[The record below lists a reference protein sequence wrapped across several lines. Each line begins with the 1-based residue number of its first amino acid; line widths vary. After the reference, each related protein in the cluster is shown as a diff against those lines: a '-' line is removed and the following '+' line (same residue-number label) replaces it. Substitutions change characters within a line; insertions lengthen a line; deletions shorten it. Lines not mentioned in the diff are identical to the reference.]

1 VRNFFPYAYLFTYR
15 LLRETLNSQ
24 FSCILLIGT
33 AVAFFSGRLAKWTE
47 LIEKGNDQKLMN
59 KALKIVP
66 FSFSDAKSD
75 RPALQGRIVHGYDND
90 ELFREDLWLRRI
102 DQSRK
107 QLVAPEASMRLMTR
121 SVGVGEEDVTRIC
134 ALLASVRWHQIR

>member
-1 VRNFFPYAYLFTYR
+1 MLPFLPTDYF
-15 LLRETLNSQ
+15 EMILNSQ

-33 AVAFFSGRLAKWTE
+33 AVAFFSGRLATTE
-47 LIEKGNDQKLMN
+47 LIEKGNGQKFMN

-102 DQSRK
+102 KQSRK

-121 SVGVGEEDVTRIC
+121 SVGVGEEDLKRIC